1 MNKDDVMNS
10 LKAQLKTHIEILLEQ
25 GVRKQNIE
33 IELLHYIKK
42 LIYAD
47 R

>member
-1 MNKDDVMNS
+1 MNKDDVMVS
-10 LKAQLKTHIEILLEQ
+10 LKEQLKIHIGILLEQ

-33 IELLHYIKK
+33 IELLYYIKK